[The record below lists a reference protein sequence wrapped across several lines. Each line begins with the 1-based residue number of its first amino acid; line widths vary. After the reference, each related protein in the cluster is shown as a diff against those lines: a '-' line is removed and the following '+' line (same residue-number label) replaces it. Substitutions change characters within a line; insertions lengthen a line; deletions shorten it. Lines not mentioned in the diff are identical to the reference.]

1 MDAAGS
7 EYVFQRGLFIKQI
20 FTIAVAL
27 TMTVL
32 GLYSAGKAAQD
43 STDQAADL
51 ISMARSGV
59 DETVLQTYIETSPMP
74 YDLSAD
80 DIVTLKDLGVS
91 SKVIRAALL
100 HGRAMDTATARE
112 TVKGATE
119 DAGSAD
125 MALATSSAVAPPS
138 DSLNVSFFY
147 QSLYPYGN
155 WVDVD
160 GVWCWQPNAA
170 VMSTDWAPYCNRGHW
185 VYTDWGWCWASDYS
199 WGWAPFHY
207 GRWLRHR
214 QYGWCWVPD
223 TQWGPAWVS
232 WRRGDDYCGWAPL
245 PPGAQYVDG
254 QGFYFGGSLAGDD
267 NEFNLT
273 PDDYCFVPADHFSD
287 SRPWGHT
294 VPAVRV
300 AQVYR
305 NTTFVKNGYGS
316 ERGHVVNR
324 GLPVDFVA
332 SATGKKVVTVAVAP
346 QNPAPSQPI
355 QRAMV
360 KDGRLTIY
368 KPALSSRMPETPA
381 VIKARFEKTPQII
394 VSRNSIAKRQQEAA
408 VQTINNQETEA
419 HTAKLEET
427 NLESAAK
434 LEADSRKRA
443 DMQAEAGVREMR
455 VQQAQ
460 AHVAQI
466 KKWSPPSAPVMVPKS
481 KVVQQQSP
489 VNREQVR
496 TQAKTM
502 IQQEAREEQQRQ
514 KSMEEMVRKPLVA
527 QSRVA
532 PARLEQ
538 KNNAG
543 LRKTEANP
551 VGAGSKR

>member
-1 MDAAGS
+1 
-7 EYVFQRGLFIKQI
+7 
-20 FTIAVAL
+20 
-27 TMTVL
+27 
-32 GLYSAGKAAQD
+32 
-43 STDQAADL
+43 
-51 ISMARSGV
+51 MARSGV

-100 HGRAMDTATARE
+100 HGRAMDSATARE
-112 TVKGATE
+112 TVKGATQ
-119 DAGSAD
+119 DPGTAD

-170 VMSTDWAPYCNRGHW
+170 VVSTDWAPYCNRGHW

-245 PPGAQYVDG
+245 PPGSQYVDG

-273 PDDYCFVPADHFSD
+273 PDDYCFVPADHFCD

-305 NTTFVKNGYGS
+305 NTAFVKNSYGV
-316 ERGHVVNR
+316 ERGHVIDR

-332 SATGKKVVTVAVAP
+332 SATGRKVVTVAVAP

-355 QRAMV
+355 QRTLV

-368 KPALSSRMPETPA
+368 KPALSSRVPETPA

-394 VSRNSIAKRQQEAA
+394 VSRGSIAKRQQEAVA
-408 VQTINNQETEA
+408 QTISNQETEA

-466 KKWSPPSAPVMVPKS
+466 KKWSPPTAPVMVPKS
-481 KVVQQQSP
+481 RVVQQQTP

-496 TQAKTM
+496 TQAKSM
-502 IQQEAREEQQRQ
+502 VQQEAREEQQRQ
-514 KSMEEMVRKPLVA
+514 QTMEEMVRKPLVA

-532 PARLEQ
+532 PARIEQ

-543 LRKTEANP
+543 LRKTEEKP
-551 VGAGSKR
+551 VGAGSPK